1 MPSGHGNTSTA
12 KASGRSHGA
21 ATRPWTAFS
30 CSFPVDGQLIHQLIH
45 LVILMILDNYPFLD
59 YLPIGALD
67 GATEVGPSCTS
78 GRSLGRQKK
87 KLGEVTS
94 LTDQL

>member
-1 MPSGHGNTSTA
+1 
-12 KASGRSHGA
+12 
-21 ATRPWTAFS
+21 
-30 CSFPVDGQLIHQLIH
+30 
-45 LVILMILDNYPFLD
+45 MILDNYPFLD